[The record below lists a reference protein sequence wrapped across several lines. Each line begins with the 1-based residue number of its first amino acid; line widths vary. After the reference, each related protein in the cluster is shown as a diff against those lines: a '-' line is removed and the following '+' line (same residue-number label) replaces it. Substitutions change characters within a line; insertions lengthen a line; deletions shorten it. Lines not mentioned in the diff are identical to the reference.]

1 MVAVEH
7 DDGLLWLLLVLVNV
21 VDVVVVVVVVVVFT
35 RFLVLLDNA
44 AVPAQR
50 IGLVLLAAVE
60 MVLNP
65 RDATCTLGRR
75 LRLAPLLLLLLLL
88 LVRILVAGLVV
99 PTKLVGLA
107 LLMQRRD
114 LLMRL
119 FETLRHAAKGDRRE
133 LRNSSTQPLRDV
145 SLHLRDRG
153 AESLD

>member
-1 MVAVEH
+1 
-7 DDGLLWLLLVLVNV
+7 
-21 VDVVVVVVVVVVFT
+21 
-35 RFLVLLDNA
+35 
-44 AVPAQR
+44 
-50 IGLVLLAAVE
+50 

-75 LRLAPLLLLLLLL
+75 LRLAPPLLLLLLLL

-119 FETLRHAAKGDRRE
+119 FETLRHAAKGDCRE